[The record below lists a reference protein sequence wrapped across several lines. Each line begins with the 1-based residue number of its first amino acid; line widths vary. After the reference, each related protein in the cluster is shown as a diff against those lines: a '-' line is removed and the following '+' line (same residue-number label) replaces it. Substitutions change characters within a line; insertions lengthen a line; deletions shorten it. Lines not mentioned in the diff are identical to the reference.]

1 MSCQI
6 NLEDDQLLVAMGH
19 CHISMSICIMFRRL
33 QKKVYRLDS
42 YARQMLIAEVCM
54 KWRKSIKEV
63 L

>member
-1 MSCQI
+1 
-6 NLEDDQLLVAMGH
+6 
-19 CHISMSICIMFRRL
+19 MFRRL